1 MKIKTDY
8 IIIYLKISK
17 KSKLEIVN
25 REIKI
30 VHIIFRVSLKNF
42 KENILFSIGEKIR
55 IL

>member
-17 KSKLEIVN
+17 KNKLD